1 MAGANMDVTVICIG
15 DELLTGDV
23 DDVNSTWLAR
33 QLAETGAILK
43 RILVIPD
50 EIDVIIAEIKQAA
63 TDKVIITG
71 GLGPTHD
78 DITRFAV
85 ARAAGVGLHRDLA
98 AIKVVEKNRG
108 KLAESAY
115 VMADIPDGATVINN
129 PVGAAPGFIV
139 NSRIYVFPGV
149 PAEMKA
155 MFELVRDHFKGQK
168 LIVDWL
174 IIRKPETEI
183 VPTLNEAVKRFP
195 TVAFGSYPSDILKI
209 KMKSYDG
216 NAVKQAKEWLAARL

>member
-1 MAGANMDVTVICIG
+1 MDVTIICIG

-23 DDVNSTWLAR
+23 DDINSTWLAR

-43 RILVIPD
+43 RIVTIPD
-50 EIDVIIAEIKQAA
+50 DIDVIVSEIKQAK

-85 ARAAGVGLHRDLA
+85 AKAAGVGLYREPEA
-98 AIKVVEKNRG
+98 VKIVEKKRG
-108 KLAESAY
+108 KLAPAAY
-115 VMADIPDGATVINN
+115 VMVDIPKNAMVIDN

-139 NSRIYVFPGV
+139 DGRIYVFPGV

-155 MFELVRDHFKGQK
+155 MFSLVRDQFKGRK

-174 IIRKPETEI
+174 ITRRPESEI
-183 VPTLNEAVKRFP
+183 VETLNEAVKKYP
-195 TVAFGSYPSDILKI
+195 MIAFGSYPSDVVKI
-209 KMKSYDG
+209 KMKSYD
-216 NAVKQAKEWLAARL
+216 ADAIIQAKEWLAARL